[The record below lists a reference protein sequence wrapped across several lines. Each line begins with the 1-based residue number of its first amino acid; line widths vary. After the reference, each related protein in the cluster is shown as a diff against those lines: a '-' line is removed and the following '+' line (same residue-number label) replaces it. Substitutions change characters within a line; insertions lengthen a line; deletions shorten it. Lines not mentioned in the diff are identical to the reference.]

1 MFNGMMTH
9 SLLLKCSL
17 LICLAAA
24 GLWDLWAGRIPN
36 RWLMFWYII
45 GFGVFV
51 RSSWLAAAGYLVRS
65 VAAVGLLF
73 LFFLCRMIGAGDIKC
88 MALIC
93 GYLGFSSG
101 LRVIGAG
108 MLMGAGWSLGRLLG
122 RGLLRERIRYLTAY
136 VGRVFH
142 EKRIIAYYVP
152 ERDGRDMALP
162 LGFCLFLGLVVSYG
176 YGM

>member
-1 MFNGMMTH
+1 MFDGMMVH
-9 SLLLKCSL
+9 SMLLRCSL

-24 GLWDLWAGRIPN
+24 GLWDLRAGRIPN
-36 RWLMFWYII
+36 RWLLFWYLT
-45 GFGVFV
+45 GFGFYV
-51 RSSWLAAAGYLVRS
+51 RGGWLAAAGYLVRS

-101 LRVIGAG
+101 IRVIGAG
-108 MLMGAGWSLGRLLG
+108 MVMGAGWSLGKLLAG
-122 RGLLRERIRYLTAY
+122 GLFRERIRYLTAY
-136 VGRVFH
+136 IGRVFH

-152 ERDGRDMALP
+152 ERDGRAVTLP
-162 LGFCLFLGLVVSYG
+162 LAFFLFLGLAAFYIC
-176 YGM
+176 